1 MSTVEPLGPDAV
13 NSRSRPSQPLTNGGY
28 RATSITR
35 IASGESG
42 AELLVP
48 THPSDRDRC
57 VKPKKGCNK
66 TSAWPLQYRRIE
78 VRTDDLNFGGDPRRP
93 GFDLLFH

>member
-1 MSTVEPLGPDAV
+1 MDTKYFGSPQQAWMV
-13 NSRSRPSQPLTNGGY
+13 NFRVGY
-28 RATSITR
+28 RAPSITR
-35 IASGESG
+35 IASGETA

-57 VKPKKGCNK
+57 VKPKKGCE

-93 GFDLLFH
+93 GLDLLFH